1 MDSGTIIVTV
11 IMLALLV
18 LPFYAA
24 QRSKRKK
31 Q

>member
-24 QRSKRKK
+24 QRSKKK
-31 Q
+31 QQ